1 MEGNNKFIISR
12 RKLLAG
18 MAAMGLSFMSG
29 GVINRLSDKSSNTGV
44 SVRDY
49 GAAGNGVKD
58 DTAAFQKAINDCVAK
73 GYKLYVPAGK
83 YLIKGTLDNFDNLIM
98 EGVSNNKSYW
108 SQTDYD
114 DFEKGSVL
122 HGSGDNVLIGGSIKR
137 AQFSNLCFENFDL
150 VAGVSS
156 PRYVLFDSCS
166 FKEIRRVLSAPG
178 NKKGAYHNYKFRYC
192 SFTVYDTDVLFEGR
206 IIDSSWD
213 QCVFVGTK
221 PFDWVQ
227 AIANQVTN
235 CRFEWIDRDAAISM
249 YACRMIQISNN
260 FFDRV
265 RGAAI
270 EIKQKNSGI
279 VISANQ
285 FNRCG
290 SGKNSAGD
298 GTNMKELY
306 KSFVVVYGDF
316 SDVNIIQNTF
326 LKSQS
331 NDRSGELCPQY
342 VIAKRAAIPNCQ
354 FKFQGNVVVNGFVS
368 SLIFDE
374 DQTYENIKID
384 VDYVFPSLAD
394 YVVNL
399 AQCASHEIQT
409 SCDTDTIVEEIP
421 AQLTVRNKANI
432 QIAGEQK
439 GAVFGGKVNGF
450 MRYDRGEVI
459 FEDYA
464 YHKIVSLSM
473 DWNKSY
479 DIPLSHMVKGVYLH
493 LSILYSTSGNPDGG
507 VTVSMSGS
515 STLSLPKLPL
525 SGFEKKLYTAKFY
538 IPFQSSSDSAR
549 IYVFS
554 DGSSNGTGSIFI
566 HALSATY
573 TSFTPKQMYDLMS

>member
-108 SQTDYD
+108 SQTGYD

-270 EIKQKNSGI
+270 EIKQKNNGI

-290 SGKNSAGD
+290 SGKNSAGG

-342 VIAKRAAIPNCQ
+342 VIAKRADIPNCQ

-464 YHKIVSLSM
+464 YHKIVPLSM

-525 SGFEKKLYTAKFY
+525 SGFEKKLYTSKFY

-549 IYVFS
+549 INVFA